1 MFLFGDTFTELISA
15 MRAENNE
22 PEQDKALR
30 RVNMKLREI
39 ARLDSWAEMRNVLES
54 LSYSG
59 SAIQLPSNLIGI
71 DLVWDDTAEI
81 EYHDRN
87 RAAAEAPETAYRYY
101 TYPVG
106 TNLAQVDDVAVNQ
119 DGTTFVSA
127 ALLALGLTTDDEW
140 FYVDGVEQY
149 YQITSNVG
157 SLYTFAP
164 AFRGVGNLHAARITV
179 RPKTTLMLDLVG
191 PYGAEMQSATLDLHY
206 WAMPDSL
213 RDASDIVPLP
223 TSDILTLSTLASLPE
238 ARKDRPVSDTKVK
251 EATDKALSMNPDRPK
266 ARVPMGI
273 NGKQIDYS
281 GNPYGRRGARI
292 GNSRSSMVNRWRSNG
307 ITA

>member
-1 MFLFGDTFTELISA
+1 MVLFGDIFIELVSA

-22 PEQDKALR
+22 PEQEKALR

-39 ARLDSWAEMRNVLES
+39 ARLDSWAEMRDVIE
-54 LSYSG
+54 LSYA
-59 SAIQLPSNLIGI
+59 SAPIQLPSNLLGI
-71 DLVWDDTAEI
+71 DLVWDDIAEI

-87 RAAAEAPETAYRYY
+87 RAASEAPETAYRYY

-106 TNLAQVDDVAVNQ
+106 THLAQVNDVAINQ

-140 FYVDGVEQY
+140 FYLGGVEQY
-149 YQITSNVG
+149 YKITSNDG

-164 AFRGVGNLHAARITV
+164 AFRGSGNLNNQRITV
-179 RPKTTLMLDLVG
+179 RPKTTLMLELVG
-191 PYGAEMQSATLDLHY
+191 PYGAEVQSATIDLHY

-213 RDASDIVPLP
+213 RDPSDIVPLP
-223 TSDILTLSTLASLPE
+223 TSDVLTLSTLASLPE
-238 ARKDRPVSDTKVK
+238 ARKDRPVSDEKVK
-251 EATDKALSMNPDRPK
+251 KATDKALSMNPDRPR

-273 NGKQIDYS
+273 NGKKIDYS
-281 GNPYGRRGARI
+281 ADPYGRRGACT
-292 GNSRSSMVNRWRSNG
+292 GNSINSMVTRWRSSG

>member
-1 MFLFGDTFTELISA
+1 MILFGDIFTELVSA
-15 MRAENNE
+15 MRAEDND
-22 PEQDKALR
+22 PEQEKALR

-39 ARLDSWAEMRNVLES
+39 ARLDSWAEMREKIE
-54 LSYSG
+54 LSYASTP
-59 SAIQLPSNLIGI
+59 IQLPSNLLGI

-81 EYHDRN
+81 QYHDRN
-87 RAAAEAPETAYRYY
+87 RAASEALETAYRYY

-106 TNLAQVDDVAVNQ
+106 ANLAQVNDVAINQ
-119 DGTTFVSA
+119 DGNTFVSE
-127 ALLALGLTTDDEW
+127 ALEALGLTTDDEW

-164 AFRGVGNLHAARITV
+164 AFRGTGNINNARITV
-179 RPKTTLMLDLVG
+179 RPKTTLMLELVG
-191 PYGAEMQSATLDLHY
+191 PYGIEMQNATIDLHY

-223 TSDILTLSTLASLPE
+223 TSDVLILSTLASLPE

-251 EATDKALSMNPDRPK
+251 EATNKALSMNPDRPR

-273 NGKQIDYS
+273 NGKPIDYS
-281 GNPYGRRGARI
+281 GNPYGRRGANM
-292 GNSRSSMVNRWRSNG
+292 GNSRISMEERWRSNG